1 MSIILG
7 VGGASAFLF
16 SRLQVR
22 LGVRASM
29 LAGAFFFGSGLM
41 LSSVGVAQ
49 HSLPLLY
56 TGNVLAGLGYGAAY
70 TPPVQAVISWFPDR
84 KGLGTGLVIGAF
96 GSGAIFFTP
105 MVNCLTYK
113 LSTLPTYLGSSAE
126 IVLENGRQFALVC
139 GEMKEVVYAT
149 TADLATLPYQDLVS
163 GYYVVGSGN
172 TGVSASLAIMATGYF
187 SSIFLSSLLM
197 KCPPAGHLPP
207 GYTPPSASRENVP
220 VENLLKTPQFWL
232 VWSQAVLLASGGM
245 SLLSVGQPMIETVFR
260 PLTQNIMG
268 DVMPAFITLGNIA
281 LGGGYL
287 MAIAAGNLLGRIG
300 WASLSDKIGS
310 RKTFTI
316 MSVSAIPLY
325 AITPFLIS
333 QAVRDPSSPLAPL
346 YFLSFSATTVACVSI
361 MGGLFSSL
369 PPYETELYGAK
380 YVGPIHGKFL
390 LFGTAATFLGPSIL
404 QYQHRAEE
412 TRAVQGRRES
422 SSSFSYNSNVL
433 SQSCCRRSTPVCFSP
448 SSVSEWRRPSP
459 CWRPR

>member
-1 MSIILG
+1 MFILLLVISGSLTREFGFVGSSGDDWSLELVTYPMSIILG

-16 SRLQVR
+16 SRWQVR

-56 TGNVLAGLGYGAAY
+56 AGNVLAGLGYGAAY

-105 MVNCLTYK
+105 LVNSLKYK
-113 LSTLPTYLGSSAE
+113 LSSLPAYLGPTAE
-126 IVLENGRQFALVC
+126 ITLENGRQFAEVC
-139 GEMKEVVYAT
+139 GEVREVVFAT
-149 TADLATLPYQDLVS
+149 TTDLASLPYQDLLA

-172 TGVSASLAIMATGYF
+172 TGVSSTLAVMGAGYF

-197 KCPPAGHLPP
+197 KCPPPGHLPP
-207 GYTPPSASRENVP
+207 GYLPPSTSRENVP
-220 VENLLKTPQFWL
+220 VENLLRTPQFWL

-245 SLLSVGQPMIETVFR
+245 SLLSVGQPMVETIFR

-268 DVMPAFITLGNIA
+268 EVMPAFVALGNIA
-281 LGGGYL
+281 LGGGFL

-310 RKTFTI
+310 RMTFTI
-316 MSVSAIPLY
+316 MSLSAIPLY
-325 AITPFLIS
+325 AVTPFLIC
-333 QAVRDPSSPLAPL
+333 QAVTNPSSPLAPL
-346 YFLSFSATTVACVSI
+346 YFLAFSATSVACVSI

-369 PPYETELYGAK
+369 PPYETELYGSK

-390 LFGTAATFLGPSIL
+390 LFGTAATFLGPGL
-404 QYQHRAEE
+404 MQYLHRADEA
-412 TRAVQGRRES
+412 RAIQGG
-422 SSSFSYNSNVL
+422 V
-433 SQSCCRRSTPVCFSP
+433 P
-448 SSVSEWRRPSP
+448 SHFLLL
-459 CWRPR
+459 